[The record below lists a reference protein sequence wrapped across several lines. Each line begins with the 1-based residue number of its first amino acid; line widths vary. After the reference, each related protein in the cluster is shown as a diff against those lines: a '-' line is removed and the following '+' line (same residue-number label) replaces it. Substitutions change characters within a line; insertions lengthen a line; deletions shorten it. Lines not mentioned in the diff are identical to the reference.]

1 MDCIRYICCIKS
13 RDRYESIDEQ
23 DNDIVEEPK
32 IISGDMV
39 SKFSIASVYEK
50 ISSWSLPK
58 KNIHVNLFTLSP
70 EKMDEFENYV
80 DKVII

>member
-1 MDCIRYICCIKS
+1 M
-13 RDRYESIDEQ
+13 
-23 DNDIVEEPK
+23 
-32 IISGDMV
+32 
-39 SKFSIASVYEK
+39 KFSIASVYEK